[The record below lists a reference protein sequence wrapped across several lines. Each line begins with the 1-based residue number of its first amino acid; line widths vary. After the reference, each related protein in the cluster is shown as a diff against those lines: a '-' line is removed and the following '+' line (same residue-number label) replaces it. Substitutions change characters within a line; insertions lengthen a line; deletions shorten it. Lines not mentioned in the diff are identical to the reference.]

1 MGICTEIVV
10 SLKVLI
16 FVMLGG
22 DGDVQRRYLDFP
34 WITLTLLGTSAPV
47 SKGLVLPY

>member
-16 FVMLGG
+16 FVILGGGG
-22 DGDVQRRYLDFP
+22 DGDVQRRHLDF
-34 WITLTLLGTSAPV
+34 LG
-47 SKGLVLPY
+47 